1 MKIFIV
7 DDGPEITSLY
17 RKALDGG
24 EISVDTYND
33 PSQPYQISKIQYY
46 DISLI
51 IVRIPGMGGFDLYK

>member
-33 PSQPYQISKIQYY
+33 PSQPYQISKHNI
-46 DISLI
+46 
-51 IVRIPGMGGFDLYK
+51 MTFH